1 MKKIVIG
8 LMALMF
14 VQTSANAFDW
24 NNLYN
29 FLIFERAQKAPVVTT
44 TQSAVTN
51 EFTKALSDLQ
61 TQAATVDSS
70 VQSTFLSLVSTIETK
85 KEAKTIKSKIN
96 SIQSDKNKT
105 DAEKTLA
112 ICEVM
117 SDYVSELN
125 ADESLVNEIKGL
137 SDSDKKKLA
146 SYISSLNESGQKYIQ
161 LAKNGL
167 AVSST
172 AMKTATTASEVAT
185 VISNINSYA
194 NDLKKR
200 SVPVINLV
208 NKMRTAA
215 QLAELVIPASGN

>member
-1 MKKIVIG
+1 MKKVVIG

-29 FLIFERAQKAPVVTT
+29 FLIFERAQKTPAVTT

-51 EFTKALSDLQ
+51 EFTRALSDLQ

-125 ADESLVNEIKGL
+125 ADENLVSEIKGL

-161 LAKNGL
+161 LAKSGL

-215 QLAELVIPASGN
+215 QLAELVIPVSGN